1 MVDREA
7 PASLV
12 RGALHTVPSC
22 LSVAL
27 PVLLWSTCVLAAVPL
42 EVKEASGEILRVEVG
57 PEGAATRPI
66 RIGPGL
72 STTLMFDTDIVQEQ
86 VSLEGRAQF
95 ARVSAGNS
103 LLVLVPS
110 GDVRLGETLKLSIP
124 FKDATLPARLV
135 LTLEVQAT
143 AVDRQVEVY
152 RRARSAESYRQEVEQ
167 LRAELARLR
176 QRPLPTSG
184 GRAELD
190 GFRSLLSVTGPLEA
204 LTMDTAFTGISCARP
219 CPLRLDAVL
228 LLRGGERR
236 AVQLTVR
243 SEDGLPWTIRRAV
256 LTDRGGHASESLPPL
271 QTAPVTPGSSVP
283 VTVEFDLKGNRVD
296 GPFMLQLWDEAGKR
310 SAVFSGLK
318 FP

>member
-1 MVDREA
+1 M
-7 PASLV
+7 
-12 RGALHTVPSC
+12 PSC

-72 STTLMFDTDIVQEQ
+72 STTLLFDTDIQQDQ

-95 ARVSAGNS
+95 TRVSPGNS

-110 GDVRLGETLKLSIP
+110 SDMRLGETLKLSIP

-135 LTLEVQAT
+135 LTLEVRAT

-152 RRARSAESYRQEVEQ
+152 RRARSAESYRQEAEQ
-167 LRAELARLR
+167 LRAELERLR
-176 QRPLPTSG
+176 QRPPPAPVG
-184 GRAELD
+184 KVQMD
-190 GFRSLLSVTGPLEA
+190 GFRALLSATGPLET
-204 LTMDTAFTGISCARP
+204 LTMGVSTIEVSCSRP
-219 CPLRLDAVL
+219 CPLRFDNIRQLK
-228 LLRGGERR
+228 GGGRR
-236 AVQLTVR
+236 AVQLSVR
-243 SEDGLPWTIRRAV
+243 SEDGLSWTIRRAV
-256 LTDRGGHASESLPPL
+256 LTDGSGHVWESLPPL
-271 QTAPVTPGSSVP
+271 QTAPVTPGSYVP
-283 VTVEFDLKGNRVD
+283 VTVEFDLNSNTGQ
-296 GPFMLQLWDEAGKR
+296 GPFTLQLWDEAGTR
-310 SAVFSGLK
+310 SAVFNGIT